1 MYHVGAWYVF
11 SLEYTK
17 MDDSYLSTEITV
29 NVIVQS
35 IAYVVGLF
43 VNLKVISVCLRNRDT
58 KTWQIH
64 IAQSIINTIFFGF
77 DIPFVT
83 ISNALP
89 HLSRYTGEWFCYM
102 ASFIVN
108 YEVYF
113 LVTNSFL
120 IAVMKYIYIVH
131 WDKAMGFGHERIQR
145 IFLIIAIAFPC
156 FNATVVTLTKDFD
169 SYKAIKSCFGMPRKN
184 MSSRIG
190 VWEKLFLCNLSHTGT
205 SNADVSHVL
214 YMFIQIICVSRSLL
228 SYFFSTNLPEA
239 FFYYKIFKQMRR

>member
-1 MYHVGAWYVF
+1 
-11 SLEYTK
+11 
-17 MDDSYLSTEITV
+17 MDDSYFSTEITV

-35 IAYVVGLF
+35 IAYIAGFF
-43 VNLKVISVCLRNRDT
+43 VNVKVISVCSRNRDT

-131 WDKAMGFGHERIQR
+131 WDKAMRFGHDKIQR
-145 IFLIIAIAFPC
+145 IFLIIAIVFPC
-156 FNATVVTLTKDFD
+156 LNATVVTLTKDFD
-169 SYKAIKSCFGMPRKN
+169 SYKAIKSCFGIPVKQTN
-184 MSSRIG
+184 SRNG
-190 VWEKLFLCNLSHTGT
+190 VWEKLFLCNLIYADT
-205 SNADVSHVL
+205 SNADESRIL
-214 YMFIQIICVSRSLL
+214 YILIQIICVSKSLL
-228 SYFFSTNLPEA
+228 AYFFSTNLPEA
-239 FFYYKIFKQMRR
+239 FFYYKIFKKMRR

>member
-1 MYHVGAWYVF
+1 
-11 SLEYTK
+11 
-17 MDDSYLSTEITV
+17 MDDSYFSTEITV

-35 IAYVVGLF
+35 LAYIAGLF
-43 VNLKVISVCLRNRDT
+43 VNVKVISVCSRNRDT

-89 HLSRYTGEWFCYM
+89 HLSMYTGEWFCYV

-131 WDKAMGFGHERIQR
+131 WDKAMRFGHQKIQR
-145 IFLIIAIAFPC
+145 IFLIITITLPC
-156 FNATVVTLTKDFD
+156 FFAAVQTITKDID
-169 SYKAIKSCFGMPRKN
+169 SYKAIKSCFGMPDEKKD
-184 MSSRIG
+184 SRNG
-190 VWEKLFLCNLSHTGT
+190 AWQRLFLCNLSYTET
-205 SNADVSHVL
+205 PNAEESSVFYIL
-214 YMFIQIICVSRSLL
+214 IQIVCVSRSVLAYL
-228 SYFFSTNLPEA
+228 FCTNLPEA
-239 FFYYKIFKQMRR
+239 FFYYKIFKKMRR

>member
-1 MYHVGAWYVF
+1 
-11 SLEYTK
+11 
-17 MDDSYLSTEITV
+17 MDDSYFSTGITI

-35 IAYVVGLF
+35 LAYIAGLF
-43 VNLKVISVCLRNRDT
+43 VNIKVISVCLRNRDT

-131 WDKAMGFGHERIQR
+131 WDKAMRFGHQKIQR
-145 IFLIIAIAFPC
+145 IFLIITITLPC
-156 FNATVVTLTKDFD
+156 FFAAVQTITKDID
-169 SYKAIKSCFGMPRKN
+169 SYKAIKSCFGMPDEKKD
-184 MSSRIG
+184 SRNG
-190 VWEKLFLCNLSHTGT
+190 AWQRLFLCNLSYTET
-205 SNADVSHVL
+205 PNAEESSVFYIL
-214 YMFIQIICVSRSLL
+214 IQIVCVSRSVLAYL
-228 SYFFSTNLPEA
+228 FCTNLPEA
-239 FFYYKIFKQMRR
+239 FFYYKIFKKMRR